1 MEAKQLLLEKT
12 KLTEEFDDINIS
24 VTKLL
29 TDMGNAS
36 EIKSIADKCLKAT
49 KNEFSKQVETFTIYE
64 NSTLSLHE
72 SVKALMAEC
81 EQLNEDLK
89 TKENAS
95 ENMKQ
100 KIEEAQKS
108 IAEIDNELHQY
119 IKLRQKRK
127 YDSDGVPENSETELE
142 KLKKK
147 NEILHLLSGMQIFE
161 FEDKYEGVLIGRYN
175 ERMKCFDCP
184 KQQDPKLST
193 TNLLWDNIREFY
205 SQGGMAE
212 WSKAL
217 RLGRSLLRKEIICA
231 LNSHNFELSIP
242 DTVNS
247 SFTSLTLVETCFNN
261 QFTQIRR
268 VVLFFRVHFDLIIQF
283 SRLNFK
289 NTVKGYCSRNIAITA
304 CSESMENYKKYLIF
318 FRNNI
323 NNNKNVIGPQGDE
336 KFSDQ
341 YSKLILFAD
350 NLKEMIELVKGVVQ
364 NSKKHRK
371 NPHMLPSLTDDEI
384 FKLSKS
390 LKQLSS
396 TMKHDG
402 AKNSV
407 DKAHEMFAELSE
419 QNLNYLK
426 QVSIKAIVKME
437 NYFDDHLPLIKNVK
451 TKVDVLFSSYNR
463 ENDKYEALK
472 LKFEQA
478 TEGGKLVK
486 ADAKMKEVERR
497 LKQVKETYHKELQ
510 KSYELLDNF
519 SNYENEV
526 MEALR
531 MLIKYRL
538 EFHENAL
545 KIFKQQ

>member
-1 MEAKQLLLEKT
+1 
-12 KLTEEFDDINIS
+12 
-24 VTKLL
+24 
-29 TDMGNAS
+29 
-36 EIKSIADKCLKAT
+36 
-49 KNEFSKQVETFTIYE
+49 
-64 NSTLSLHE
+64 
-72 SVKALMAEC
+72 MAR
-81 EQLNEDLK
+81 NWI
-89 TKENAS
+89 
-95 ENMKQ
+95 KQ
-100 KIEEAQKS
+100 KIE
-108 IAEIDNELHQY
+108 
-119 IKLRQKRK
+119 
-127 YDSDGVPENSETELE
+127 
-142 KLKKK
+142 
-147 NEILHLLSGMQIFE
+147 
-161 FEDKYEGVLIGRYN
+161 
-175 ERMKCFDCP
+175 
-184 KQQDPKLST
+184 
-193 TNLLWDNIREFY
+193 
-205 SQGGMAE
+205 
-212 WSKAL
+212 
-217 RLGRSLLRKEIICA
+217 
-231 LNSHNFELSIP
+231 
-242 DTVNS
+242 
-247 SFTSLTLVETCFNN
+247 
-261 QFTQIRR
+261 
-268 VVLFFRVHFDLIIQF
+268 
-283 SRLNFK
+283 
-289 NTVKGYCSRNIAITA
+289 
-304 CSESMENYKKYLIF
+304 
-318 FRNNI
+318 
-323 NNNKNVIGPQGDE
+323 GPQGDE

-350 NLKEMIELVKGVVQ
+350 NLKEMIELVKCVVQ

-402 AKNSV
+402 AKNGV

>member
-205 SQGGMAE
+205 SQG
-212 WSKAL
+212 
-217 RLGRSLLRKEIICA
+217 
-231 LNSHNFELSIP
+231 
-242 DTVNS
+242 D
-247 SFTSLTLVETCFNN
+247 
-261 QFTQIRR
+261 
-268 VVLFFRVHFDLIIQF
+268 
-283 SRLNFK
+283 
-289 NTVKGYCSRNIAITA
+289 
-304 CSESMENYKKYLIF
+304 
-318 FRNNI
+318 
-323 NNNKNVIGPQGDE
+323 
-336 KFSDQ
+336 
-341 YSKLILFAD
+341 
-350 NLKEMIELVKGVVQ
+350 
-364 NSKKHRK
+364 
-371 NPHMLPSLTDDEI
+371 
-384 FKLSKS
+384 
-390 LKQLSS
+390 
-396 TMKHDG
+396 
-402 AKNSV
+402 
-407 DKAHEMFAELSE
+407 
-419 QNLNYLK
+419 
-426 QVSIKAIVKME
+426 
-437 NYFDDHLPLIKNVK
+437 
-451 TKVDVLFSSYNR
+451 
-463 ENDKYEALK
+463 
-472 LKFEQA
+472 
-478 TEGGKLVK
+478 
-486 ADAKMKEVERR
+486 
-497 LKQVKETYHKELQ
+497 
-510 KSYELLDNF
+510 
-519 SNYENEV
+519 
-526 MEALR
+526 
-531 MLIKYRL
+531 
-538 EFHENAL
+538 
-545 KIFKQQ
+545 

>member
-12 KLTEEFDDINIS
+12 KLTEEFDEINIS

-205 SQGGMAE
+205 SQVYTISA
-212 WSKAL
+212 SRIIL
-217 RLGRSLLRKEIICA
+217 LCSFRSDYTI
-231 LNSHNFELSIP
+231 
-242 DTVNS
+242 
-247 SFTSLTLVETCFNN
+247 
-261 QFTQIRR
+261 
-268 VVLFFRVHFDLIIQF
+268 
-283 SRLNFK
+283 FK
-289 NTVKGYCSRNIAITA
+289 NNVKSYCSRNIAITG
-304 CSESMENYKKYLIF
+304 CNESVKLRKYRPIKMA
-318 FRNNI
+318 RNWI
-323 NNNKNVIGPQGDE
+323 KQKIEGPQGDE

-341 YSKLILFAD
+341 YSKLILFAE
-350 NLKEMIELVKGVVQ
+350 NLKEMIELVKCVVQ

-396 TMKHDG
+396 TMKQDG

-437 NYFDDHLPLIKNVK
+437 SYSEDRMPLIKDVK
-451 TKVDVLFSSYNR
+451 TKVDMLFCSYNR
-463 ENDKYEALK
+463 ENDKYKALK

-478 TEGGKLVK
+478 TEGSKLVK
-486 ADAKMKEVERR
+486 GDIKIKEAERR
-497 LKQVKETYHKELQ
+497 LKQAKEAYHKELK
-510 KSYELLDNF
+510 KSYEMLDNF

>member
-12 KLTEEFDDINIS
+12 KLTEEFDEINIS

-81 EQLNEDLK
+81 EQLNKDLK

-217 RLGRSLLRKEIICA
+217 RLGRSLLRNETIYA

-242 DTVNS
+242 DIS
-247 SFTSLTLVETCFNN
+247 SLTSLKLVETCLNN
-261 QFTQIRR
+261 QFTQFRR
-268 VVLFFRVHFDLIIQF
+268 VVSFFCVHFDLIIQF
-283 SRLNFK
+283 LRKLRK
-289 NTVKGYCSRNIAITA
+289 YRPIKMARNWIKQKI
-304 CSESMENYKKYLIF
+304 E
-318 FRNNI
+318 
-323 NNNKNVIGPQGDE
+323 GPQGDE

-341 YSKLILFAD
+341 YSKLILFAE
-350 NLKEMIELVKGVVQ
+350 NLKEMIELVKCVVQ

-396 TMKHDG
+396 TMKQDG

-437 NYFDDHLPLIKNVK
+437 SYSEDRMPLIKDVK
-451 TKVDVLFSSYNR
+451 TKVDMLFCSYNR
-463 ENDKYEALK
+463 ENDKYKALK

-478 TEGGKLVK
+478 TEGSKLVK
-486 ADAKMKEVERR
+486 GDIKIKEAERR
-497 LKQVKETYHKELQ
+497 LKQAKEAYHKELK
-510 KSYELLDNF
+510 KSYEMLDNF
-519 SNYENEV
+519 SKYENEV

>member
-1 MEAKQLLLEKT
+1 MESKQLLLEKT
-12 KLTEEFDDINIS
+12 KLTEEFDEINIS

-205 SQGGMAE
+205 LQGSLIRQKITQYRPIKMA
-212 WSKAL
+212 
-217 RLGRSLLRKEIICA
+217 
-231 LNSHNFELSIP
+231 
-242 DTVNS
+242 
-247 SFTSLTLVETCFNN
+247 
-261 QFTQIRR
+261 
-268 VVLFFRVHFDLIIQF
+268 
-283 SRLNFK
+283 
-289 NTVKGYCSRNIAITA
+289 RNWIKQKI
-304 CSESMENYKKYLIF
+304 E
-318 FRNNI
+318 
-323 NNNKNVIGPQGDE
+323 GPQGDE

-341 YSKLILFAD
+341 YSKLILFAE
-350 NLKEMIELVKGVVQ
+350 NLKEMIELVKCVVQ

-390 LKQLSS
+390 LKQLST
-396 TMKHDG
+396 TMKQDG

-437 NYFDDHLPLIKNVK
+437 SYSEDRMPLIKDVK
-451 TKVDVLFSSYNR
+451 TKVDMLFCSYNR
-463 ENDKYEALK
+463 ENDKYKALK

-478 TEGGKLVK
+478 TEGSKPVK
-486 ADAKMKEVERR
+486 GDIKIKEAERR
-497 LKQVKETYHKELQ
+497 LKQAKEAYHKELK
-510 KSYELLDNF
+510 KSYEMLDNF

>member
-1 MEAKQLLLEKT
+1 LIHSYCHCYKMEAKQLLLEKT
-12 KLTEEFDDINIS
+12 KLNEEFDEINIS

-127 YDSDGVPENSETELE
+127 YDSDGVPENLETELE

-217 RLGRSLLRKEIICA
+217 RLGRSLLR
-231 LNSHNFELSIP
+231 L
-242 DTVNS
+242 TR
-247 SFTSLTLVETCFNN
+247 LTLVETCFNN
-261 QFTQIRR
+261 K
-268 VVLFFRVHFDLIIQF
+268 
-283 SRLNFK
+283 LNFK
-289 NTVKGYCSRNIAITA
+289 NTVKSYCSRNIAITA
-304 CSESMENYKKYLIF
+304 CNESVENYKKYLIF
-318 FRNNI
+318 FR
-323 NNNKNVIGPQGDE
+323 PQGDE

-341 YSKLILFAD
+341 YSKLLLFAE
-350 NLKEMIELVKGVVQ
+350 NLKEMIELVKCVVQ

-396 TMKHDG
+396 TMKQDG

-437 NYFDDHLPLIKNVK
+437 SYSEDRLPLIKDVK
-451 TKVDVLFSSYNR
+451 TKVDMLFCSYNR
-463 ENDKYEALK
+463 ENDKYKALK

-478 TEGGKLVK
+478 TEGSKLVK
-486 ADAKMKEVERR
+486 GDIKIKEAERR
-497 LKQVKETYHKELQ
+497 LKQVKEAYHKELK
-510 KSYELLDNF
+510 KSYEMLDNF

>member
-1 MEAKQLLLEKT
+1 LIHSYCHCYKMEAKQLLLEKT
-12 KLTEEFDDINIS
+12 KLNEEFDEINIS

-127 YDSDGVPENSETELE
+127 YDSDGVPENLETELE

-217 RLGRSLLRKEIICA
+217 RLGRSLLR
-231 LNSHNFELSIP
+231 L
-242 DTVNS
+242 TR
-247 SFTSLTLVETCFNN
+247 LTLVETCFNN
-261 QFTQIRR
+261 KFTQFRR
-268 VVLFFRVHFDLIIQF
+268 VVSFFCIHFDLIIQF
-283 SRLNFK
+283 SRKLRK
-289 NTVKGYCSRNIAITA
+289 YRPIKMARNWIKQKI
-304 CSESMENYKKYLIF
+304 E
-318 FRNNI
+318 
-323 NNNKNVIGPQGDE
+323 GPQGDE

-341 YSKLILFAD
+341 YSKLLLFAE
-350 NLKEMIELVKGVVQ
+350 NLKEMIELVKCVVQ

-396 TMKHDG
+396 TMKQDG

-437 NYFDDHLPLIKNVK
+437 SYSEDRLPLIKDVK
-451 TKVDVLFSSYNR
+451 TKVDMLFCSYNR
-463 ENDKYEALK
+463 ENDKYKALK

-478 TEGGKLVK
+478 TEGSKLVK
-486 ADAKMKEVERR
+486 GDIKIKEAERR
-497 LKQVKETYHKELQ
+497 LKQVKEAYHKELK
-510 KSYELLDNF
+510 KSYEMLDNF

>member
-1 MEAKQLLLEKT
+1 
-12 KLTEEFDDINIS
+12 
-24 VTKLL
+24 
-29 TDMGNAS
+29 
-36 EIKSIADKCLKAT
+36 
-49 KNEFSKQVETFTIYE
+49 
-64 NSTLSLHE
+64 
-72 SVKALMAEC
+72 MAR
-81 EQLNEDLK
+81 NWI
-89 TKENAS
+89 
-95 ENMKQ
+95 KQ
-100 KIEEAQKS
+100 KIE
-108 IAEIDNELHQY
+108 
-119 IKLRQKRK
+119 
-127 YDSDGVPENSETELE
+127 
-142 KLKKK
+142 
-147 NEILHLLSGMQIFE
+147 
-161 FEDKYEGVLIGRYN
+161 
-175 ERMKCFDCP
+175 
-184 KQQDPKLST
+184 
-193 TNLLWDNIREFY
+193 
-205 SQGGMAE
+205 
-212 WSKAL
+212 
-217 RLGRSLLRKEIICA
+217 
-231 LNSHNFELSIP
+231 
-242 DTVNS
+242 
-247 SFTSLTLVETCFNN
+247 
-261 QFTQIRR
+261 
-268 VVLFFRVHFDLIIQF
+268 
-283 SRLNFK
+283 
-289 NTVKGYCSRNIAITA
+289 
-304 CSESMENYKKYLIF
+304 
-318 FRNNI
+318 
-323 NNNKNVIGPQGDE
+323 GPQGDE

-402 AKNSV
+402 AKNGV

-426 QVSIKAIVKME
+426 QVSIKA
-437 NYFDDHLPLIKNVK
+437 
-451 TKVDVLFSSYNR
+451 SYNR

>member
-12 KLTEEFDDINIS
+12 KLTEEFDEINIS

-142 KLKKK
+142 KLKYDQKC
-147 NEILHLLSGMQIFE
+147 
-161 FEDKYEGVLIGRYN
+161 VLFAVSI
-175 ERMKCFDCP
+175 M
-184 KQQDPKLST
+184 
-193 TNLLWDNIREFY
+193 
-205 SQGGMAE
+205 
-212 WSKAL
+212 
-217 RLGRSLLRKEIICA
+217 SLK
-231 LNSHNFELSIP
+231 
-242 DTVNS
+242 
-247 SFTSLTLVETCFNN
+247 LVETCFNN
-261 QFTQIRR
+261 QFTQFRR
-268 VVLFFRVHFDLIIQF
+268 VVSFFCVHFDLIIQF
-283 SRLNFK
+283 SRKLRK
-289 NTVKGYCSRNIAITA
+289 YRPIKMARNWIKQKI
-304 CSESMENYKKYLIF
+304 E
-318 FRNNI
+318 
-323 NNNKNVIGPQGDE
+323 GPQGDE

-341 YSKLILFAD
+341 YSKLILFAE
-350 NLKEMIELVKGVVQ
+350 NLKEMIELVKCVVQ

-396 TMKHDG
+396 TMKQDG
-402 AKNSV
+402 AKNSI

-437 NYFDDHLPLIKNVK
+437 SYSEDRMPLIKDVK
-451 TKVDVLFSSYNR
+451 TKVDMLFCSYNR
-463 ENDKYEALK
+463 ENDKYKALK

-478 TEGGKLVK
+478 TEGSKLVK
-486 ADAKMKEVERR
+486 GDIKIKEAERR
-497 LKQVKETYHKELQ
+497 LKQVKEAYHKELK
-510 KSYELLDNF
+510 KSYEMLDNF

>member
-12 KLTEEFDDINIS
+12 KLTEEFDEINIS

-142 KLKKK
+142 KLKYDQKCVLFAVSIMR
-147 NEILHLLSGMQIFE
+147 NETI
-161 FEDKYEGVLIGRYN
+161 Y
-175 ERMKCFDCP
+175 
-184 KQQDPKLST
+184 
-193 TNLLWDNIREFY
+193 
-205 SQGGMAE
+205 
-212 WSKAL
+212 
-217 RLGRSLLRKEIICA
+217 A

-242 DTVNS
+242 DI
-247 SFTSLTLVETCFNN
+247 NN
-261 QFTQIRR
+261 
-268 VVLFFRVHFDLIIQF
+268 
-283 SRLNFK
+283 
-289 NTVKGYCSRNIAITA
+289 VKSYCSRNIAITG
-304 CSESMENYKKYLIF
+304 CNESVKLRKYRPIKMA
-318 FRNNI
+318 RNWI
-323 NNNKNVIGPQGDE
+323 KQKIEGPQGDE

-341 YSKLILFAD
+341 YSKLILFAE
-350 NLKEMIELVKGVVQ
+350 NLKEMIELVKCVVQ

-396 TMKHDG
+396 TMKQDG

-437 NYFDDHLPLIKNVK
+437 SYSEDRMPLIKDVK
-451 TKVDVLFSSYNR
+451 TKVDMLFCSYNR
-463 ENDKYEALK
+463 ENDKYKALK

-478 TEGGKLVK
+478 TEGSKLVK
-486 ADAKMKEVERR
+486 GDIKIKEAERR
-497 LKQVKETYHKELQ
+497 LKQAKEAYHKELK
-510 KSYELLDNF
+510 KSYEMLDNF

>member
-1 MEAKQLLLEKT
+1 MESKQLLLEKT
-12 KLTEEFDDINIS
+12 KLTEEFDEINIS

-142 KLKKK
+142 KLKYDQKCVLFAVSIMR
-147 NEILHLLSGMQIFE
+147 NETI
-161 FEDKYEGVLIGRYN
+161 Y
-175 ERMKCFDCP
+175 
-184 KQQDPKLST
+184 
-193 TNLLWDNIREFY
+193 
-205 SQGGMAE
+205 
-212 WSKAL
+212 
-217 RLGRSLLRKEIICA
+217 A

-242 DTVNS
+242 DIVNPKIS
-247 SFTSLTLVETCFNN
+247 GNMLQQSVYTISASRIILLCSFRSDYT
-261 QFTQIRR
+261 I
-268 VVLFFRVHFDLIIQF
+268 
-283 SRLNFK
+283 FK
-289 NTVKGYCSRNIAITA
+289 NNVKSYCSRNIAITA
-304 CSESMENYKKYLIF
+304 CNESVENYKKYLIF

-323 NNNKNVIGPQGDE
+323 NNNNNVFGSLIRQKITQYRPIKMARNWIKQKIEGPQGDE

-341 YSKLILFAD
+341 YSKLILFAE
-350 NLKEMIELVKGVVQ
+350 NLKEMIELVKCVVQ

-390 LKQLSS
+390 LKQLST
-396 TMKHDG
+396 TMKQDG

-437 NYFDDHLPLIKNVK
+437 SYSEDRMPLIKDVK
-451 TKVDVLFSSYNR
+451 TKVDMLFCSYNR
-463 ENDKYEALK
+463 ENDKYKALK

-478 TEGGKLVK
+478 TEGSKPVK
-486 ADAKMKEVERR
+486 GDIKIKEAERR
-497 LKQVKETYHKELQ
+497 LKQAKEAYHKELK
-510 KSYELLDNF
+510 KSYEMLDNF

>member
-12 KLTEEFDDINIS
+12 KLTEEFDEINIS

-205 SQGGMAE
+205 LQA
-212 WSKAL
+212 
-217 RLGRSLLRKEIICA
+217 IYA

-242 DTVNS
+242 DIVNPKIS
-247 SFTSLTLVETCFNN
+247 GNMLQQSVYTISASRIILLCSFRSDYT
-261 QFTQIRR
+261 I
-268 VVLFFRVHFDLIIQF
+268 
-283 SRLNFK
+283 FK
-289 NTVKGYCSRNIAITA
+289 NNAKSYCSRNIAITA
-304 CSESMENYKKYLIF
+304 CNESVENYKKYLIF
-318 FRNNI
+318 FR
-323 NNNKNVIGPQGDE
+323 PQGDE

-341 YSKLILFAD
+341 YSKLILFAE
-350 NLKEMIELVKGVVQ
+350 NLKEMIELVKCVVQ

-396 TMKHDG
+396 TMKQDG
-402 AKNSV
+402 AKNSI

-437 NYFDDHLPLIKNVK
+437 SYSEDRMPLIKDVK
-451 TKVDVLFSSYNR
+451 TKVDMLFCSYNR
-463 ENDKYEALK
+463 ENDKYKALK

-478 TEGGKLVK
+478 TEGSKLVK
-486 ADAKMKEVERR
+486 GDIKIKEAERR
-497 LKQVKETYHKELQ
+497 LKQVKEAYHKELK
-510 KSYELLDNF
+510 KSYEMLDNF